1 MAARGLDQRGPMER
15 LVKIAAVL
23 KRAGDRGVP
32 GERLAEIAEFTGE
45 HRADQLKREIRHLSN
60 QGWQIDNIADEG
72 FPAVYRMST
81 VDNRLRVKLSAA
93 QQRALQRAVLLA
105 NRADLAQRLGLPVSE
120 APLEVD
126 AALPLEGHGEALDT
140 VVRAVGSG
148 ALLRYR
154 YNGTERIVHPQSVR
168 TQNGKW
174 YLRGR
179 EDDRRRG
186 QVVRG
191 LADERRARRRA
202 RLGDS
207 RAGRASPRTAPH
219 VVGAR
224 PAGRGDA
231 ACAEPSTPP
240 TYAGGWGP
248 RTRNT
253 STEARP
259 CCATPSPTG
268 PRCGLGCTSSVPGS
282 RSSARGGPRRAPRR
296 ASVGSRRRSLVST
309 PRYVG
314 RFARMPRVLE
324 TLRAHPNGLP
334 LTELATR
341 VGVDPDELRED
352 LMAFYTADTE
362 LLLGL
367 RPDVIEFLG
376 SDGDDE
382 DPNEAQAV
390 RIIDARPAHELGVEY
405 VDAAELASGLHRRD
419 RPPRPGA

>member
-179 EDDRRRG
+179 EDTGD
-186 QVVRG
+186 VVKSFVVSRMSDVH
-191 LADERRARRRA
+191 ADEP
-202 RLGDS
+202 GS
-207 RAGRASPRTAPH
+207 
-219 VVGAR
+219 
-224 PAGRGDA
+224 
-231 ACAEPSTPP
+231 
-240 TYAGGWGP
+240 
-248 RTRNT
+248 
-253 STEARP
+253 
-259 CCATPSPTG
+259 ATPVPAE
-268 PRCGLGCTSSVPGS
+268 RHHGLHPMSWELDPPVE
-282 RSSARGGPRRAPRR
+282 
-296 ASVGSRRRSLVST
+296 V
-309 PRYVG
+309 
-314 RFARMPRVLE
+314 
-324 TLRAHPNGLP
+324 TLRAPSEYAPDVRRWLGTPDEEHVDGGSTVLRYTVTNRAALRSR
-334 LTELATR
+334 LYELGPR
-341 VGVDPDELRED
+341 VEVLGPEEVRGELLDELR
-352 LMAFYTADTE
+352 
-362 LLLGL
+362 
-367 RPDVIEFLG
+367 
-376 SDGDDE
+376 S
-382 DPNEAQAV
+382 
-390 RIIDARPAHELGVEY
+390 
-405 VDAAELASGLHRRD
+405 LAG
-419 RPPRPGA
+419 GAS